1 MSGNVQSI
9 QVANNTTPIVIVARS
24 AQLIGVEG
32 FNNGTGALYLKL
44 YDAASG
50 VAAGQ
55 TSPAPKVRYQI
66 AGAAAANQEVEMI
79 SQPSEPT
86 LFLNGITLVATT
98 DYADSG
104 TTAPAASTFTVNVYW
119 K

>member
-1 MSGNVQSI
+1 MSGNVTSI
-9 QVANNTTPIVIVARS
+9 QVPNNTTPVIIATRS

-32 FNNGTGALYLKL
+32 FNNGTGPLYLKF

-50 VAAGQ
+50 VSAGQ
-55 TSPAPKVRYQI
+55 TSPAPKVRHQI
-66 AGAAAANQEVEMI
+66 PAAAAANQEVELI
-79 SQPSEPT
+79 SHPSEPT
-86 LFLNGITLVATT
+86 LFINGITLVATT